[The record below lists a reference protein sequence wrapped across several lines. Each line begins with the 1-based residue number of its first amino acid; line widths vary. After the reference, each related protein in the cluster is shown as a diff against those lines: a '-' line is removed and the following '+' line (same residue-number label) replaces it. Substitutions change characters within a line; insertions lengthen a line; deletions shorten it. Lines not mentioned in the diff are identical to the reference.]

1 MTALRRAV
9 SDWTQSSGYGV
20 LGAET
25 DADGSDAQEN
35 EGADE
40 GEAGE

>member
-1 MTALRRAV
+1 MPATASWVLRP
-9 SDWTQSSGYGV
+9 TQS
-20 LGAET
+20 
-25 DADGSDAQEN
+25 DATRRKN